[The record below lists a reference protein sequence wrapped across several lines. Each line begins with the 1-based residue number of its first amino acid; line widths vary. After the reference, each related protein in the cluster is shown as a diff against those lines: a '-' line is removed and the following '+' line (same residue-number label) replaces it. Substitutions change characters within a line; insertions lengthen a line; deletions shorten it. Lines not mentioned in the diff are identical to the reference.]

1 MAARPWGSRLGS
13 AGSGQSTTVA
23 PLCASSPRYEEVPS
37 HDFHFSSSF
46 ISLHL
51 LHLLLPFSTDVDAEE
66 EAEIRRNRNY
76 NNNNKKK
83 RKEKRKR
90 FPTSD
95 SHSTVLGPWFRKK
108 RKKIKKKECRPK
120 KTKQRCVA
128 SRRSSFV
135 LFGVHA
141 KHEPGEIHAEFRQKK
156 IE

>member
-1 MAARPWGSRLGS
+1 LGLAARPWGSRLGS

-76 NNNNKKK
+76 NNNK
-83 RKEKRKR
+83 
-90 FPTSD
+90 
-95 SHSTVLGPWFRKK
+95 
-108 RKKIKKKECRPK
+108 KKKEK
-120 KTKQRCVA
+120 KKEKDSRLRIPI
-128 SRRSSFV
+128 RRSLGLGF
-135 LFGVHA
+135 
-141 KHEPGEIHAEFRQKK
+141 EKK
-156 IE
+156 KEKKN